1 MPIITG
7 IIWTHRFS
15 APPSWF
21 DDEHAKQH
29 AYHGIIYLLEG
40 QVSFL
45 FKDGRTICLTEGQ
58 CLYIPQGALYI
69 VRGSPEVPFIHMT
82 VNFTLAE
89 PDLFGN
95 MPVCKHLT
103 NSVRFVQVFSK
114 LVHIWTTRHAF
125 YEERCM
131 GLLYELIYLLEKET
145 CTNISPYLDKIS
157 PACQYLKEHFTE
169 AGSSVQLSELC
180 GMSPAYLRR
189 LFRLALGET
198 PSEYKCRLR
207 IALAKEL
214 LLSRQLSVAQVA
226 SMCGFA
232 DEAYFSRVFQKNT
245 GTPPSRYFEKF
256 RTDEDNRKKELAKQK
271 KLLKSET
278 FLPPDS

>member
-1 MPIITG
+1 
-7 IIWTHRFS
+7 
-15 APPSWF
+15 
-21 DDEHAKQH
+21 
-29 AYHGIIYLLEG
+29 
-40 QVSFL
+40 
-45 FKDGRTICLTEGQ
+45 
-58 CLYIPQGALYI
+58 
-69 VRGSPEVPFIHMT
+69 MT

-157 PACQYLKEHFTE
+157 PACQYLEEHFTE

-198 PSEYKCRLR
+198 PSEYKWSATNCFGQRAIIESPTVCSTGSFHVRLCRRGLLQPGISEKYR
-207 IALAKEL
+207 YTALTI
-214 LLSRQLSVAQVA
+214 
-226 SMCGFA
+226 F
-232 DEAYFSRVFQKNT
+232 
-245 GTPPSRYFEKF
+245 
-256 RTDEDNRKKELAKQK
+256 
-271 KLLKSET
+271 
-278 FLPPDS
+278 